1 MGQNKKVLE
10 FVSQNGEELSRSVFL
25 NVHNI
30 MVPSSDYFW
39 DIIKKSGQAELFK
52 DENQAFLA
60 LLGAFISIRTEIE
73 MQAIYEKYGDDVYS
87 MLGEFVSSYYDTF
100 LRNYVD
106 NEEEFAVFLMHN
118 AHETMLNNDGENLDI
133 VIAEQF
139 SKIAGLDE
147 NLNPSLFQ
155 PLMPVL
161 LEGETLVELIE
172 GNVSIDMNKIL

>member
-1 MGQNKKVLE
+1 MDQNKKVLE

-30 MVPSSDYFW
+30 MIPSSDYFW
-39 DIIKKSGQAELFK
+39 DIILKSGQGKLFN
-52 DENQAFLA
+52 DENQAFVA

-73 MQAIYEKYGDDVYS
+73 MQAVYEKFGDDVYS
-87 MLGEFVSSYYDTF
+87 TLGEFVSSYYGTF

-118 AHETMLNNDGENLDI
+118 AHETMLNHEGENLDI
-133 VIAEQF
+133 ILAAQF

-147 NLNPSLFQ
+147 NFNPTLFQ
-155 PLMPVL
+155 PLMPAL

-172 GNVSIDMNKIL
+172 VNIR